1 MVQLNGS
8 VTIGSVSSPSGDLR
22 INGKPFG
29 STGGEGGFRAT
40 GAFCLYGASGTGPGL
55 VVSLFEDYE
64 SLRVESSFD
73 ADRAQAN
80 HVVANCELR
89 FTVNYCTTE

>member
-8 VTIGSVSSPSGDLR
+8 LTVSGVSSPSGDLL
-22 INGKPFG
+22 INGKPFT

-55 VVSLFEDYE
+55 IVQIFEDYA

-73 ADRAQAN
+73 ADRSQAN
-80 HVVANCELR
+80 HVVASCELR
-89 FTVNYCTTE
+89 FTINYTTTQ